1 MDTSIW
7 LWVGFNLFVLAMLAL
22 DLGVFHRKS
31 HAVSGKEAL
40 TWSLV
45 WISLSLVFNAIIYFF
60 WDRMM
65 PQSSYTNME
74 AALAFFTGYL
84 IEKSLSVDNIFVF
97 ILIFSFFGVPAAYQH
112 RVLFWGIL
120 GALLMRGALIAV
132 GAALLEQF
140 HWIIYLFGAFLIFT
154 GIRMARHQEEEI
166 HPDQNPVVKLFRK
179 IMPVTE
185 NFEKDKFFIRRAGK
199 IVATPLFLI
208 LLIVESTDLVFAVD
222 SIPAIFAV
230 TREPFIVYT
239 SNVFAIL
246 GLRALYFLLA
256 NVMDKFQY
264 LKLGL
269 SAVLTFIGIKMVI
282 VDLYHIPV
290 GVSLAIVAS
299 ILTIAVLASLC
310 LDGTG
315 FPCKRY
321 TGFPYRN
328 HLAAGGWDQPPDG
341 RQRPSAWYT
350 GHLLLRFLHAWRSRR
365 GKILCHATGHDGTD
379 DRTRHIQ

>member
-290 GVSLAIVAS
+290 GLSLAIVAS
-299 ILTIAVLASLC
+299 ILTIAVLASLWKARKTERE
-310 LDGTG
+310 LSLED
-315 FPCKRY
+315 
-321 TGFPYRN
+321 
-328 HLAAGGWDQPPDG
+328 
-341 RQRPSAWYT
+341 
-350 GHLLLRFLHAWRSRR
+350 
-365 GKILCHATGHDGTD
+365 
-379 DRTRHIQ
+379 

>member
-7 LWVGFNLFVLAMLAL
+7 LWVGFNLFVLAILAL

-45 WISLSLVFNAIIYFF
+45 WISLSLVFNVIIYFF

-166 HPDQNPVVKLFRK
+166 HPDQNPVVKFFRK

-199 IVATPLFLI
+199 IAATPLFLI

-290 GVSLAIVAS
+290 GLSLAIVAS
-299 ILTIAVLASLC
+299 ILTIAVLASLWKARKTERE
-310 LDGTG
+310 LSLED
-315 FPCKRY
+315 
-321 TGFPYRN
+321 
-328 HLAAGGWDQPPDG
+328 
-341 RQRPSAWYT
+341 
-350 GHLLLRFLHAWRSRR
+350 
-365 GKILCHATGHDGTD
+365 
-379 DRTRHIQ
+379 